1 MLWTIERD
9 GETVQEVVLELREGS
24 SVQLKA
30 RTNVSVM
37 TVRDIQFTT
46 EKAAHE
52 IANSWCNAQVVK
64 VA

>member
-1 MLWTIERD
+1 MLWKIERD
-9 GETVQEVVLELREGS
+9 GETVKEVVLELQEGS

-37 TVRDIQFTT
+37 TVRDIQFVS
-46 EKAAHE
+46 EKSAYE